1 MVNRID
7 LPQQPQGDAETQ
19 LRAMYSYL
27 YQMAQA
33 LNNNLEEIGGAE
45 LTDSERVAMQDVL
58 SAGAEAQAGAATESE
73 TLKSLIIKTAS
84 FIKTAI
90 DQYNL
95 KLTGS
100 TEAEGKIGK
109 YVRNTQMDVD
119 VTPTG
124 IQQSFSFQ
132 EIIQGLKQYEINAKN
147 YIKSGLL
154 RTVNGVP
161 VYGVAIGKD
170 IVTFA
175 EDGTETYN
183 DGNKVAE
190 LTADE
195 LSFWQGGT
203 KVAGYKGT
211 GITFAEDVTIQSGKK
226 LIIDSANFKIDEDG
240 NVTITGKVNAESGTI
255 GGFTIGSN
263 TLTATDFIIDTT
275 NKRIKIGKWRL
286 NRDGLFGERE
296 PIGTI
301 GECRFALGA
310 YGIITSSD
318 MINAIESLT
327 GLSTEDNP
335 QQSIIISFKTPVG
348 ESDGYV
354 SKRLNIDK
362 VTDPDVK
369 VQIRADSFSTSTGI
383 SNGGGRLGLELYRW
397 KYIYVDTI
405 NYLTMTQGSSRDIK
419 HDIRDMP
426 SMGARLDRLRPVTF
440 VYDEDAE
447 ERTRYG
453 LIYEEAL
460 EAMPEICS
468 GSEEEKAIN
477 YLELIPMLLKEIQEL
492 RGRVNELE
500 RRLDNVQS
508 N

>member
-1 MVNRID
+1 MGKRID
-7 LPQQPQGDAETQ
+7 LPQQPQGSAEEQ
-19 LRAMYSYL
+19 MRAMYSYL

-45 LTDSERVAMQDVL
+45 LTDSERTAMQEVL
-58 SAGAEAQAGAATESE
+58 SAGAEAQAGAATEAE

-84 FIKTAI
+84 FIRTAI

-132 EIIQGLKQYEINAKN
+132 EIIQGLKTYEINAKN

-190 LTADE
+190 LTAEE
-195 LSFWQGGT
+195 LSFWQNST
-203 KVAGYKGT
+203 KVASYKGT

-226 LIIDSANFKIDEDG
+226 LIIDTENFKIDSNG
-240 NVTITGKVNAESGTI
+240 NAVFSG
-255 GGFTIGSN
+255 
-263 TLTATDFIIDTT
+263 
-275 NKRIKIGKWRL
+275 RL
-286 NRDGLFGERE
+286 
-296 PIGTI
+296 
-301 GECRFALGA
+301 
-310 YGIITSSD
+310 SS
-318 MINAIESLT
+318 
-327 GLSTEDNP
+327 
-335 QQSIIISFKTPVG
+335 PVG
-348 ESDGYV
+348 EIGGLTIANDGLSSDELLISSVLKAFIAGGVNLSERGLIIDYPDFNSYGKSRLAFGPWYSIGKSNIPQV
-354 SKRLNIDK
+354 SIQGPDDSGDQGLMFVFQTGKEAGNYSETTIDCRKSSNDDIKAIIK
-362 VTDPDVK
+362 VEK
-369 VQIRADSFSTSTGI
+369 STMVGGQSQTYR
-383 SNGGGRLGLELYRW
+383 GGGQLGVSTMYRW
-397 KYIYVDTI
+397 KSIYVDTI
-405 NYLTMTQGSSRDIK
+405 NYLMMTQGSSRDIK

-426 SMGARLDRLRPVTF
+426 SMGERLDRLRPVTF

-453 LIYEEAL
+453 LIYEEAA
-460 EAMPEICS
+460 ETMPEICT

-477 YLELIPMLLKEIQEL
+477 YIELIPMLLKEIQEL

-508 N
+508 H